1 MEQQQQQ
8 QQYTAECED
17 HSEDHDD
24 DDCDSAVS
32 GAGAYLDDLVE
43 LSLADELLFFAQFFI
58 HLLSLYS
65 ICYFCSMR
73 RFLADQVTRFRAAVN
88 HRLRG
93 GGGGA
98 LALTAFSASLL
109 VLLRVLPLGS
119 SSILLGWL
127 TFHPAVFPQRGNG
140 DDYIDPVN
148 GRRRPRRERERP
160 AAAAADAHG
169 VVVVGQGSS
178 AAAVAGRR

>member
-1 MEQQQQQ
+1 MEQHQHQ

-32 GAGAYLDDLVE
+32 SAAGAGAYLDDLLE

-65 ICYFCSMR
+65 LCYFCSMR

-98 LALTAFSASLL
+98 LALSASLL
-109 VLLRVLPLGS
+109 VLRVLPLGS